1 MASDLQ
7 NPASSGPRPPY
18 RCLAA
23 TRVERQTQGKR
34 EQLVLR
40 NAVGAELHLAPAEF
54 ALAQLFDGQRHAAAR
69 VDASNG
75 RTDEAAMERLALR
88 LAEAGLLKPGRREP
102 LPVPPQTDA
111 EAAWAQSAAASAPAG
126 FPPSTAAGSLAT
138 PGGPGAISGLFGVRG
153 AANPLKI
160 ELDPRPWMPIGAA
173 MNLTLTHPT
182 LRWTLWL
189 LALIAIFAFWAHRNE
204 AALDA
209 LPLLGPFRLLM
220 LALFCGAVSN
230 VLGQCARADAVRR
243 CTREVPRFGLNFR
256 WGVLPQLYCDTE
268 GPAERAAT
276 QARVRI
282 VGSALNAGLVLFV
295 IAIYGWLILRRQ
307 SSALPTVMLGL
318 AGISAI
324 TLLLRANP
332 LSRSDGY
339 HLLTHQLGMPDLR
352 DRARA
357 ALLGYG
363 KPWDDRPN
371 PPRAPL
377 FAYLAAVVLY
387 LAAVVVL
394 LVLYPAVWLER
405 LFGGTG
411 VLIFLAVMAY
421 FIFEQYRRNRSG
433 RGRIGP
439 MNLSKYLPSRT
450 GWIVIGIV
458 LVLGLI
464 PYPYEPSGSL
474 VILPKDRA
482 DTRALIAGDVREVFV
497 AEGAHVDKG
506 QEIARL
512 SDAAQKALVA
522 TSEAK
527 LKRLEAELALARL
540 GARGEE
546 IALAEQHVKTARVR
560 ANFADA
566 EERRMNSAYQRKA
579 VAIQDYERAKGTAD
593 VQQEELA
600 EAQSNLTLVKAPTR
614 EESITALEAE
624 IDAEKAQL
632 EYARQQLEYTRIRAP
647 IAGTVVSDELMFAIG
662 QYYEVGGLIATI
674 EETGALMAEVKLPE
688 SSVGS
693 ITADTSA
700 EVKVWAFPGTTFEGT
715 VTAIAPNAE
724 QGEYGKVVRV
734 LMTLEDPDHR
744 LRPEMTGQA
753 KIYSGW
759 YPSAYVFTRAIIRF
773 LLIEV
778 WSWLP

>member
-1 MASDLQ
+1 MSSDTAKLDQ
-7 NPASSGPRPPY
+7 QPRPPF
-18 RCLAA
+18 RCLATA
-23 TRVERQTQGKR
+23 SFERRLKGKH
-34 EQLVLR
+34 EHLVLR
-40 NAVGAELHLAPAEF
+40 NQAGAELRLSAAEF
-54 ALAQLFDGQRHAAAR
+54 ALAQLFDGQRNAAAR

-75 RTDEAAMERLALR
+75 RADEAAMERLALR

-111 EAAWAQSAAASAPAG
+111 EATWAYGAAATAPSG
-126 FPPSTAAGSLAT
+126 FPPSTAPGSLAA

-173 MNLTLTHPT
+173 VNLTLTHPT
-182 LRWTLWL
+182 LRWIMWV
-189 LALIAIFAFWAHRNE
+189 LAVIALFAFWSHRNE
-204 AALDA
+204 ASLDA
-209 LPLLGPFRLLM
+209 LPLLGPFRLLI
-220 LALFCGAVSN
+220 LAAFCSTVVN
-230 VLGQCARADAVRR
+230 VLGQSARAHAVRSS
-243 CTREVPRFGLNFR
+243 THEMPRFGLNLR
-256 WGVLPQLYCDTE
+256 WGFLPQLYCDTE
-268 GPAERAAT
+268 GPAERAST
-276 QARVRI
+276 RARVRI
-282 VGSALNAGLVLFV
+282 IGSTLNACLLLFV
-295 IAIYGWLILRRQ
+295 VAIYGWLILRRDP
-307 SSALPTVMLGL
+307 SALPTVMLGL
-318 AGISAI
+318 AGISMI
-324 TLLLRANP
+324 SLLFRANP
-332 LSRSDGY
+332 LAHHEGY
-339 HLLTHQLGMPDLR
+339 YLLAHKLGMPDLS
-352 DRARA
+352 DRARV

-363 KPWDDRPN
+363 KPWDDRPEVA
-371 PPRAPL
+371 RAPL
-377 FAYLAAVVLY
+377 LLYMATVVLFWT
-387 LAAVVVL
+387 AVLTL
-394 LVLYPAVWLER
+394 LVMYPAAWLER

-411 VLIFLAVMAY
+411 ILIFLGVMAY
-421 FIFEQYRRNRSG
+421 VFFEQYRRNRSG
-433 RGRIGP
+433 RGRIGS
-439 MNLSKYLPSRT
+439 MKLSKFLPSRT

-458 LVLGLI
+458 IVLGLI

-497 AEGAHVDKG
+497 SEGAHVDKG

-522 TSEAK
+522 TTEAK

-540 GARGEE
+540 GAREEE

-560 ANFADA
+560 VNFANA

-614 EESITALEAE
+614 EESIAALEAE

-674 EETGALMAEVKLPE
+674 EETGTLMAEVKLPE

-693 ITADTSA
+693 IEAGTSA
-700 EVKVWAFPGTTFEGT
+700 AVKVWAFPGTTFRGT

-724 QGEYGKVVRV
+724 QGEYGKIVRV
-734 LMTLEDPDHR
+734 LMTLDDPDHR

-759 YPSAYVFTRAIIRF
+759 YPSAYVFTRAIVRF